1 MNGRLNIGKC
11 QKTVFPGWAFLFF
24 CFPLL
29 SYSNLFLSGA
39 SFCGV
44 NAFYLFRRSKIVPKR
59 KTRNN
64 FVAKTTKFYFFHV
77 RIFNKLMEEF
87 FVCFKCF
94 VSFHGTYVVGEMR

>member
-44 NAFYLFRRSKIVPKR
+44 NAFYLFRLSKIVTIK
-59 KTRNN
+59 KELVTISLQ
-64 FVAKTTKFYFFHV
+64 KETKQFLSMCVFST
-77 RIFNKLMEEF
+77 N
-87 FVCFKCF
+87 
-94 VSFHGTYVVGEMR
+94 